1 MKNSQLSYR
10 DTWAEINLDHIKHN
24 VEQFKHH
31 LPSTTSI
38 MAVVKANAYGH
49 GDRQVAEVALN
60 AGASSLAVAFLDEA
74 IRLRQSGIQAPIL
87 VLGSTRAKD
96 AKVAVQYNISLNV
109 HDVDWIGKAIEYLQE
124 ENIANPLNIHVKI
137 DTGMGRLGIRNKQEM
152 KEIEY
157 ILKNQDYVKL
167 EGIFT
172 HFSNA
177 DELDLSKT
185 HNQLLKFR
193 EILDNMEY
201 LPPCIHTSNSA
212 AAMRYPD
219 AYFNTVR
226 LGISMYGLSPSPEI
240 KDHLPLSL
248 KPALS
253 LYTKVKQIKKIDA
266 GDTVGY
272 GATYEAEEPEW
283 IATLPI
289 GYADGWI
296 RKSSG
301 QSVLITGK
309 RAPIVGRIC
318 MDQCMAKVEQFVPED
333 TTVTLIGTDGDES
346 ITVDDVAKKLETI
359 NYEVICQLSGRIP
372 RVYKQDGEIVETVN
386 QLFRF

>member
-10 DTWAEINLDHIKHN
+10 DTWAEINLNHIQHN
-24 VEQFKHH
+24 VEQFRQL
-31 LPSTTSI
+31 LPSATEI

-49 GDRQVAEVALN
+49 GDRQVAEAALS
-60 AGASSLAVAFLDEA
+60 AGATSLAVAFLDEA
-74 IRLRQSGIQAPIL
+74 IRLRQAGIKVPIL
-87 VLGSTRAKD
+87 VLGSTRAQD
-96 AKVAVQYNISLNV
+96 ARVAVQYDISLNV
-109 HDVDWIGKAIEYLQE
+109 HDIDWIGKAIAYLQE
-124 ENIANPLNIHVKI
+124 EKIKKPLNIHVKV
-137 DTGMGRLGIRNKQEM
+137 DTGMGRLGIRNIREM

-157 ILKNQDYVKL
+157 MLKNQDYIHL
-167 EGIFT
+167 EGVFT
-172 HFSNA
+172 HFSSA
-177 DELDLSKT
+177 DELDLGKT

-201 LPPCIHTSNSA
+201 LPPFIHTSNSA

-240 KDHLPLSL
+240 SDNLPVSL

-253 LYTKVKQIKKIDA
+253 LYTKIKQIKKISP

-272 GATYEAEEPEW
+272 GATYKAIEPEW

-296 RKSSG
+296 RKLSG
-301 QSVLITGK
+301 QSVLVKGH

-318 MDQCMAKVEQFVPED
+318 MDQCMVKLDQAVPED
-333 TTVTLIGTDGDES
+333 TVVTLIGNDGDET
-346 ITVDDVAKKLETI
+346 ITVDEIAGKLETI
-359 NYEVICQLSGRIP
+359 NYEVICQLSSRVP
-372 RVYKQDGEIVETVN
+372 RVYKQDDLIVETVN
-386 QLFRF
+386 QLFHY

>member
-24 VEQFKHH
+24 VEQFKQH
-31 LPSTTSI
+31 LPPTTGI

-49 GDRQVAEVALN
+49 GDSQVAEVALR
-60 AGASSLAVAFLDEA
+60 AGATSLAVAFLDEA
-74 IRLRQSGIQAPIL
+74 IRLRQAGIQAPIL

-109 HDVDWIGKAIEYLQE
+109 HDSDWIGKAIEYLQE
-124 ENIANPLNIHVKI
+124 ENIAKPLNIHVKI
-137 DTGMGRLGIRNKQEM
+137 DTGMGRLGIRSKEEM
-152 KEIEY
+152 REVEY
-157 ILKNQDYVKL
+157 ILKNQSCIQL
-167 EGIFT
+167 EGVFT
-172 HFSNA
+172 HFSSA
-177 DELDLSKT
+177 DEPDLSKT
-185 HNQLLKFR
+185 RNQLLKFR
-193 EILDNMEY
+193 EILDTMEY

-219 AYFNTVR
+219 AFFNTIR

-240 KDHLPLSL
+240 ANELPVSL
-248 KPALS
+248 KPALA
-253 LYTKVKQIKKIDA
+253 LYTKVKQIKRIDA

-296 RKSSG
+296 RKLSG

-318 MDQCMAKVEQFVPED
+318 MDQCMVKLDQYVPED
-333 TTVTLIGTDGDES
+333 SLVTLIGSDGDEC
-346 ITVDDVAKKLETI
+346 ITVDEIADKLETI
-359 NYEVICQLSGRIP
+359 NYEVVCHLSGRIP
-372 RVYKQDGEIVETVN
+372 RVYIQDGSIVETVN

>member
-10 DTWAEINLDHIKHN
+10 DTWAEINLDHIQHN
-24 VEQFKHH
+24 VKQFSKL
-31 LPSTTSI
+31 LPSTTGI

-49 GDRQVAEVALN
+49 GDRQVAEAALG
-60 AGASSLAVAFLDEA
+60 AGATSLAVAFLDEA
-74 IRLRQSGIQAPIL
+74 IRLRQAGIKVPIL
-87 VLGSTRAKD
+87 VLGSTGAKD

-109 HDVDWIGKAIEYLQE
+109 HDIDWIGKAIEYLQE
-124 ENIANPLNIHVKI
+124 ENIEQPLNIHVKI

-157 ILKNQDYVKL
+157 ILKHQDHIHL
-167 EGIFT
+167 EGVFT

-177 DELDLSKT
+177 DELDLSIT
-185 HNQLLKFR
+185 QNQLLKFR
-193 EILDNMEY
+193 EILDSMEY
-201 LPPCIHTSNSA
+201 LPPFIHTSNSA
-212 AAMRYPD
+212 AAMRFPD

-240 KDHLPLSL
+240 KDLLPVSL

-253 LYTKVKQIKKIDA
+253 LYTKVKQIKKISK

-272 GATYEAEEPEW
+272 GATYKAEGPEW

-296 RKSSG
+296 RKLSG
-301 QSVLITGK
+301 QSVLVKEK
-309 RAPIVGRIC
+309 RAVIVGRIC
-318 MDQCMAKVEQFVPED
+318 MDQCMVKLDQFVPED
-333 TTVTLIGTDGDES
+333 TIVTLIGSDGDHT
-346 ITVDDVAKKLETI
+346 ITADEIARKLETI
-359 NYEVICQLSGRIP
+359 NYEVVCQLSSRIP
-372 RVYKQDGEIVETVN
+372 RVYKQNNSIVETVN
-386 QLFRF
+386 QLFRY

>member
-10 DTWAEINLDHIKHN
+10 DTWAEIDLDHIKHN
-24 VEQFKHH
+24 VEQFKQH
-31 LPSTTSI
+31 LPSTTGI

-49 GDRQVAEVALN
+49 GDKQVAETALN
-60 AGASSLAVAFLDEA
+60 AGATSLAVAFLDEA
-74 IRLRQSGIQAPIL
+74 IRLRHAGIQAPIL
-87 VLGSTRAKD
+87 VLGSTRARD

-124 ENIANPLNIHVKI
+124 ENIATPLNIHVKI
-137 DTGMGRLGIRNKQEM
+137 DTGMGRLGIRNQQEM

-157 ILKNQDYVKL
+157 ILKNQEYIKL
-167 EGIFT
+167 EGVFT

-177 DELDLSKT
+177 DELDLSRT
-185 HNQLLKFR
+185 QNQLLKFR

-212 AAMRYPD
+212 AAMRFPD

-240 KDHLPLSL
+240 KDQLPVTL

-253 LYTKVKQIKKIDA
+253 LYTKVKQIKKIVA
-266 GDTVGY
+266 GDTIGY
-272 GATYEAEEPEW
+272 GATYEAKEPEW

-296 RKSSG
+296 RKLSG
-301 QSVLITGK
+301 QSVLIKGK

-318 MDQCMAKVEQFVPED
+318 MDQCMVKLCQYVPED
-333 TTVTLIGTDGDES
+333 TPVTLIGRDGDDS
-346 ITVDDVAKKLETI
+346 ITVDEIAEVLETI
-359 NYEVICQLSGRIP
+359 NYEVVCQLTSRIP
-372 RVYKQDGEIVETVN
+372 RVYKQDGAIVETVN
-386 QLFRF
+386 QLLRY